1 MQKYDIRRMRIS
13 VRVTPNARKELFLQ
27 RDVHAFTAAVRER
40 PERSEANHRVQ
51 TLVARHFNVP
61 LTSVRFLTG
70 MRAKTKM
77 FEVVQ

>member
-1 MQKYDIRRMRIS
+1 MRIK
-13 VRVTPNARKELFLQ
+13 VRVTPNAKKEHFDQ
-27 RDVHAFTAAVRER
+27 KGDHEFTAAVKER

-77 FEVVQ
+77 FEVVE

>member
-1 MQKYDIRRMRIS
+1 MQIK
-13 VRVTPNARKELFLQ
+13 VRVTPRARREKFEETGE
-27 RDVHAFTAAVRER
+27 REFTAAVKER
-40 PERSEANHRVQ
+40 AERSEANHRVQ

-70 MRAKTKM
+70 LRARTKT

>member
-1 MQKYDIRRMRIS
+1 MRIK
-13 VRVTPNARKELFLQ
+13 VQVTPNAKRERFDAVKENHFS
-27 RDVHAFTAAVRER
+27 AAVKER
-40 PERSEANHRVQ
+40 AQHSEANHRVQ

-77 FEVVQ
+77 FEVVE

>member
-1 MQKYDIRRMRIS
+1 MRIK
-13 VRVTPNARKELFLQ
+13 VRVTP
-27 RDVHAFTAAVRER
+27 HAKQEHFTPKGENEFCAAVKER

-77 FEVVQ
+77 FEVIE

>member
-1 MQKYDIRRMRIS
+1 MRIR
-13 VRVTPNARKELFLQ
+13 VRVAPHARKEKFEKIGENEYSASVKERALQ
-27 RDVHAFTAAVRER
+27 N
-40 PERSEANHRVQ
+40 EANHRVQ

-70 MRAKTKM
+70 HRTKTKT